1 MVVIV
6 LMASCTTNGL
16 KDPTVAESKNF
27 STSVTVNRSPNE
39 VFDAIN
45 NVRGWWSEEIVG
57 DTNKLDAEFD
67 YHYEDIH
74 RSKMKIVEFV
84 PGKRVAWLVKENH
97 FNFTKDA
104 TEWTGDK
111 IVFDIEVIGDKTR
124 VVFTQI
130 GLVPESECYEICEKA
145 WTHYVQQSLAA
156 LITEGRG
163 QPNGKGK
170 AQTEDEK
177 RLSNQ

>member
-1 MVVIV
+1 MEV
-6 LMASCTTNGL
+6 N
-16 KDPTVAESKNF
+16 NF
-27 STSVTVNRSPNE
+27 STSITVNRSPNE

-45 NVRGWWSEEIVG
+45 NVRGWWSEEISG
-57 DTNKLDAEFD
+57 DTDKLGAEFD
-67 YHYEDIH
+67 YHYENIH

-84 PGKRVAWLVKENH
+84 PGKRVAWLVTENY
-97 FNFTKDA
+97 FNFTKDS

-111 IVFDIEVIGDKTR
+111 IVFDIVTIGDKTQ
-124 VVFTQI
+124 VVFTQV

-145 WTHYVQQSLAA
+145 WTYYVQLSLLA
-156 LITEGRG
+156 LITDGRG
-163 QPNGKGK
+163 NPNGKGK